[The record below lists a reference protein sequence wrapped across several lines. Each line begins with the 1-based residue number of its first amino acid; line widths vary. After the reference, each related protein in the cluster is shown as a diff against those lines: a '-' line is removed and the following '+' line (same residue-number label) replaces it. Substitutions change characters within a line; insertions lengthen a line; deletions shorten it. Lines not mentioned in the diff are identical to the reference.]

1 MRLYLK
7 DWAPL
12 GLVSNTRRSSHL
24 KRINCTRKIERRHLH
39 IIQISFIRDVLGNI
53 DEKLEGGAINGTI
66 EL

>member
-1 MRLYLK
+1 
-7 DWAPL
+7 
-12 GLVSNTRRSSHL
+12 
-24 KRINCTRKIERRHLH
+24 LH